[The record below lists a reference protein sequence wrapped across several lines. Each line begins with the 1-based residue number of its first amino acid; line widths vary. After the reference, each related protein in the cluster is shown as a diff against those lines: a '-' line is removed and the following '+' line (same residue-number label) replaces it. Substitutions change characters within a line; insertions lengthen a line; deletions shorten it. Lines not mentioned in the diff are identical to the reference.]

1 MTLVGQASLADAHV
15 MKNKIVRRIL
25 VATDGSEA
33 AQAAVS
39 LAASFARPSGA
50 SVEVVHVWNLEV
62 RRRHGVWDIETRSE
76 ARELVESTVDQLC
89 GLDLDAQGDI
99 LDADSGHIAEALAGA
114 ARWYD
119 ADLIVVGSRGLSDWQ
134 SLVWAHSVSHQ
145 LLTKV
150 DCPVLIVRGP
160 SPASGYQSKRV
171 LLAIA
176 GGDDIEPGVAAA
188 VAAAGVPGSEVLV
201 LHVSQSFYGAQG
213 LAYVEPDQ
221 EIQETLARATTLL
234 ADAGVSANAIVA
246 PSGPVAQTVIETA
259 AKWGADIIVIGSSR
273 MGDLGSLLL
282 GSVTHSLLRSS
293 DRPVLVAERT
303 SR

>member
-1 MTLVGQASLADAHV
+1 
-15 MKNKIVRRIL
+15 MKSKTFHRIL

-33 AQAAVS
+33 AQAAAS
-39 LAASFARPSGA
+39 LAVNFARASGA

-62 RRRHGVWDIETRSE
+62 HRRKGVWDLETRSE
-76 ARELVESTVDQLC
+76 AKELVESTVDRFR
-89 GLDLDAQGDI
+89 GLDVEAEGDI
-99 LDADSGHIAEALAGA
+99 INAESGRVAGALAEA
-114 ARWYD
+114 ARRYE

-134 SLVWAHSVSHQ
+134 SLTSAHSVSHQ

-160 SPASGYQSKRV
+160 SPASEHQSMRV

-188 VAAAGVPGSEVLV
+188 VAAAAAPGSTVLV
-201 LHVSQSFYGAQG
+201 LHVAQALYAAQG
-213 LAYVEPDQ
+213 LTYVERVE

-234 ADAGVSANAIVA
+234 SDAGVTTTAIVA
-246 PSGPVAQTVIETA
+246 DPGPVVQNVVEAA
-259 AKWGADIIVIGSSR
+259 AKWSADIIVIGSGR

-293 DRPVLVAERT
+293 DRPVLVAERAP
-303 SR
+303 R

>member
-1 MTLVGQASLADAHV
+1 M
-15 MKNKIVRRIL
+15 IVRRIL
-25 VATDGSEA
+25 VATDGSEP

-39 LAASFARPSGA
+39 LAASFARASGA

-62 RRRHGVWDIETRSE
+62 HHRRGVWDLETRPE
-76 ARELVESTVDQLC
+76 AKELVESTVDRVR
-89 GLDLDAQGDI
+89 GLDVDAAGDI
-99 LDADSGHIAEALAGA
+99 LNADSAHVAGALADA
-114 ARWYD
+114 ARAYA

-134 SLVWAHSVSHQ
+134 SMVWAHSVSHQ

-160 SPASGYQSKRV
+160 SPPSEHQSRRV

-188 VAAAGVPGSEVLV
+188 VAAAAAPGSEVLV
-201 LHVSQSFYGAQG
+201 LHVAQSFYAFQG
-213 LAYVEPDQ
+213 LTYVEPDE

-234 ADAGVSANAIVA
+234 TDAGVAAKAIVA
-246 PSGPVAQTVIETA
+246 ASGPVAQTVIETA
-259 AKWGADIIVIGSSR
+259 EKWNADIIVVGSSR
-273 MGDLGSLLL
+273 MGDLGSLVL

-303 SR
+303 PR